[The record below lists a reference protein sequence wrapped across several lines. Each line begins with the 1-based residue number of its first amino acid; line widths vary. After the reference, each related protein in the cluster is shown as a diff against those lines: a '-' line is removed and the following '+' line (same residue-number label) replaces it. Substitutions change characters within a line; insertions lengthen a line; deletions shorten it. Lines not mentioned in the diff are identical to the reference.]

1 MNQSKFSL
9 ADVLSVLAAL
19 AFGFVCFMGANFFY
33 IDKDVVWGMPHTMG
47 CIIMAIVCTVLL
59 FLTAYGAKLLKR
71 TSRNFKSAFILE
83 VLMLVLFILIA
94 WFFASIYSPFTH
106 FFTVTAQKEEIKKN
120 LQEGIEQAEKMF
132 AEYETYAETRVN
144 LYRNALNRVVRA
156 ENTDPVTFKNF
167 GFLPT
172 NEVTDEI
179 QIENKMFTVR
189 ADLFPTNYSDTI
201 NNNGIKEVAT
211 EWLNTAKNSTSGW
224 KPIGIVRVVNEI
236 ESNTTNWR
244 DTLVALSEVRQL
256 GEEDGNTDNF
266 KYKISFT
273 DVKKYFTQLKSP
285 QPISTGF
292 ALLAYFLML
301 LSYVLTIR
309 STKSKYGFR
318 VLVRQLFSKKEQ
330 NASNSDIDY

>member
-19 AFGFVCFMGANFFY
+19 AFGFVCFMGANFLN

-47 CIIMAIVCTVLL
+47 CIIMAIVCSVLL
-59 FLTAYGAKLLKR
+59 FSTAYGAKLLKR

-83 VLMLVLFILIA
+83 VLMLVLFLLFA

-106 FFTVTAQKEEIKKN
+106 FFTVTAQKEEIRKN

-132 AEYETYAETRVN
+132 ADYETYAETRVD
-144 LYRNALNRVVRA
+144 LYSKELDKVVRA
-156 ENTDPVTFKNF
+156 ERINSKRFENF

-172 NEVTDEI
+172 NKVSGEI
-179 QIENKMFTVR
+179 QIDNKMFTVR

-211 EWLNTAKNSTSGW
+211 EWLNTAKNRTRGW

-236 ESNTTNWR
+236 ESNSTNWR

-256 GEEDGNTDNF
+256 GEDDGNTDDFN
-266 KYKISFT
+266 YNLSFS
-273 DVKKYFTQLKSP
+273 DVKKYFTQLESP
-285 QPISTGF
+285 KPTSTGIAF
-292 ALLAYFLML
+292 LVYFLML
-301 LSYVLTIR
+301 LSWVVTKR
-309 STKSKYGFR
+309 STKFPGLK
-318 VLVRQLFSKKEQ
+318 LLFGLDR
-330 NASNSDIDY
+330 SNENEL